1 MNFLPSTPPALVLPL
16 ARSYKEPTAVLLK
29 TDWAKF
35 SSDLTYCLEVVI
47 NWSAVLGSKVLNIL
61 GSEKRSAILCPIL
74 EEAPFNKPK
83 PFLAIPFPIL
93 EENPNIPFVKAKSLS
108 AITFPVL

>member
-74 EEAPFNKPK
+74 EENPNIPFNKPK
-83 PFLAIPFPIL
+83 PVLAIPFPIL
-93 EENPNIPFVKAKSLS
+93 NIPFPILK
-108 AITFPVL
+108 PVLRYHFPIL